1 MEPGTAFQGQIN
13 VVVELGPVLMH
24 FTELESDEGRAFKRY
39 LLQQIQELVADL
51 ALAAEVSLTIRRN
64 EDGSAFALSSYQ
76 VIVNDQKCRLPLP
89 TIIPQDVIAIEL
101 ARSLARV
108 VCWNRE
114 LCVTTALAETVMQ
127 RWSSEIEG
135 GVRYTTDQSL
145 IEFQKFLVELVRRGF
160 RIDRGKEVIRASQEK
175 EGYAWQADRLF
186 EDTIASWDTLDIKV
200 FLSHAQHAMLLD
212 GKEHVEAQ
220 QVDSDRQLEDFLAV
234 VQDVYYR
241 SLGTI
246 LPKVG
251 VQIDE
256 SLEGNALRFQLND
269 LRLPSLRGLEQ
280 DQFMVY
286 SGTAD
291 LLADT
296 GVVGERIINPFTN
309 HECAIV
315 RGATDA
321 AKVGD
326 ETGLA
331 TWKPAY
337 LVLQGISNEILKNVG
352 AFLNT
357 DAVKW
362 NMKRLQQSL
371 PTLVDTVFSRFDV
384 VRLTQ
389 ILRNLLEEEI
399 SIRDLASILEAL
411 LAINGTMSSYS
422 SSYMIFAPPTTNF
435 CLVPKGK
442 EAEDVDAV
450 HYANYLR
457 LVFNRSILYK
467 YTSGDDVLL
476 AYRVDPQV
484 ETRLRSVD
492 KQPLRDEEYNL
503 LMQAIFS
510 ETQRLERT
518 GKYVVLLTEYDIRK
532 SLRNLIE
539 KEFPQLPVMSYQE
552 VQPFTNL
559 RLLGQISWNSGNLVH
574 DVSMHLS
581 E

>member
-1 MEPGTAFQGQIN
+1 
-13 VVVELGPVLMH
+13 
-24 FTELESDEGRAFKRY
+24 
-39 LLQQIQELVADL
+39 
-51 ALAAEVSLTIRRN
+51 
-64 EDGSAFALSSYQ
+64 
-76 VIVNDQKCRLPLP
+76 
-89 TIIPQDVIAIEL
+89 
-101 ARSLARV
+101 
-108 VCWNRE
+108 
-114 LCVTTALAETVMQ
+114 MQ

-135 GVRYTTDQSL
+135 GLRYTTDQSL

-160 RIDRGKEVIRASQEK
+160 RINRGKEVIQASQEK

-186 EDTIASWDTLDIKV
+186 EDAIASWDTLDIKV
-200 FLSHAQHAMLLD
+200 FLSHAQYAMLLD
-212 GKEHVEAQ
+212 GKEHAEAQ
-220 QVDSDRQLEDFLAV
+220 QAGSDRQLEDFLAV
-234 VQDVYYR
+234 VQDFYYR
-241 SLGTI
+241 TLGMI
-246 LPKVG
+246 LPKVS

-280 DQFMVY
+280 NQFLVY
-286 SGTAD
+286 SGMAD
-291 LLADT
+291 LLADI

-309 HECAIV
+309 RECAIV

-321 AKVGD
+321 AKIGD

-331 TWKPAY
+331 TWEPAY

-352 AFLNT
+352 AFLNI

-371 PTLVDTVFSRFDV
+371 PILVDTAFSRFGV

-411 LAINGTMSSYS
+411 LAINGTMSSYPGW
-422 SSYMIFAPPTTNF
+422 YVILAPPTTNF
-435 CLVPKGK
+435 CPVPEGK
-442 EAEDVDAV
+442 ESVDAV
-450 HYANYLR
+450 DYANYLR
-457 LVFNRSILYK
+457 MVFKRSISYK
-467 YTSGDDVLL
+467 YISGDEVLL
-476 AYRVDPQV
+476 AYQVDPQI

-503 LMQAIFS
+503 LMQAIFN
-510 ETQRLERT
+510 ETQKLEGT
-518 GKYVVLLTEYDIRK
+518 GEYVVLLTEYDIRK

-559 RLLGQISWNSGNLVH
+559 RLLGQISWNSGNLVP